1 MTPAPAPARP
11 LVRKVRFTV
20 AEPHLSHEPAAHGTP
35 AAADAPAVG
44 VSVMSVPTVGVSV
57 MSVPAVDVSAMP
69 APAVA
74 AALRALAHG
83 VLPAGAMVWA
93 TLAGHEPAA
102 MVAAALALAL
112 LSFAYAPLARTRAWA
127 REHLAD
133 LWAMLLLMAVMALSR
148 AESTFPLAGKV
159 DMPRVGAYLHD
170 MSAGFGMLGAGGM
183 LGTGESAAGAA
194 GGAAGATS
202 AAASAAAV
210 AVVVA
215 WALARALLARRGW
228 RIHSLVSFAVCGAGL
243 AWMLLA

>member
-1 MTPAPAPARP
+1 MPAPAAVAPAM
-11 LVRKVRFTV
+11 L
-20 AEPHLSHEPAAHGTP
+20 APAT
-35 AAADAPAVG
+35 DAPA
-44 VSVMSVPTVGVSV
+44 MLAPATVA
-57 MSVPAVDVSAMP
+57 PAMP
-69 APAVA
+69 APAVDAPGMPAPTVA

-148 AESTFPLAGKV
+148 AESTFPPAGKV

-183 LGTGESAAGAA
+183 
-194 GGAAGATS
+194 GGAG
-202 AAASAAAV
+202 AASAASATTAAV
-210 AVVVA
+210 SAAGIVVVVA
-215 WALARALLARRGW
+215 WVLARALLARRRW
-228 RIHSLVSFAVCGAGL
+228 RIHSLVTFVLCGAGL

>member
-1 MTPAPAPARP
+1 
-11 LVRKVRFTV
+11 
-20 AEPHLSHEPAAHGTP
+20 
-35 AAADAPAVG
+35 
-44 VSVMSVPTVGVSV
+44 
-57 MSVPAVDVSAMP
+57 MP
-69 APAVA
+69 ATAVA
-74 AALRALAHG
+74 AALWTLTHG

-102 MVAAALALAL
+102 MIAAALALAL

-148 AESTFPLAGKV
+148 AESTFPPTGKV
-159 DMPRVGAYLHD
+159 DVPRVGAYLHD

-183 LGTGESAAGAA
+183 LGTGAAS
-194 GGAAGATS
+194 AAGATS
-202 AAASAAAV
+202 AAASATAV
-210 AVVVA
+210 VVVVA
-215 WALARALLARRGW
+215 WVLARALLARRRW

>member
-1 MTPAPAPARP
+1 M
-11 LVRKVRFTV
+11 
-20 AEPHLSHEPAAHGTP
+20 SAA
-35 AAADAPAVG
+35 
-44 VSVMSVPTVGVSV
+44 
-57 MSVPAVDVSAMP
+57 
-69 APAVA
+69 AVA

-83 VLPAGAMVWA
+83 ALPAGAMVWA

-133 LWAMLLLMAVMALSR
+133 LWAMLLLMAAMALTR
-148 AESTFPLAGKV
+148 AESTFPPAGKV
-159 DMPRVGAYLHD
+159 DLPRVGAYLHD

-183 LGTGESAAGAA
+183 LGTGAAS
-194 GGAAGATS
+194 AAGATS
-202 AAASAAAV
+202 AAASATAV
-210 AVVVA
+210 VVVVA
-215 WALARALLARRGW
+215 WVLARALLARRRW